1 VHGPA
6 GYGQLKGLQR
16 YFSPPEAAA
25 FGHRAICG
33 GEAASD
39 YTPFVLDPTAGNGAL
54 VACER
59 RLRVCSDPA
68 RSRRATTPPC
78 GATCVAGEGRIGPG
92 PPLIPQLM
100 PFAYCSR
107 A

>member
-6 GYGQLKGLQR
+6 GYGQLKGAQR

-25 FGHRAICG
+25 FGHRVICG

-59 RLRVCSDPA
+59 RLRVCERPRQVETGDHTALRGDLRGGGGAGSGPA
-68 RSRRATTPPC
+68 LP
-78 GATCVAGEGRIGPG
+78 
-92 PPLIPQLM
+92 
-100 PFAYCSR
+100 
-107 A
+107 